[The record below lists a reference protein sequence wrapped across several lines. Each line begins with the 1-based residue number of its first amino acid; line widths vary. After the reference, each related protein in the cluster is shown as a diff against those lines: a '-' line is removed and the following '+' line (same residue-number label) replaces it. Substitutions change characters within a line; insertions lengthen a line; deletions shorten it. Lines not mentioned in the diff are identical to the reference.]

1 MIDKF
6 MDSPEAAVADVHD
19 GATVLIGGFGGAG
32 MPTELIHALID
43 QGARGLTVVS
53 NNAGNRDTGLAA
65 LIKAGR
71 VRKVICSFPKASHS
85 WVFDEFY
92 REGRIELE
100 CVPQGISRNA
110 CVPRAPAWAAF
121 HADGLR
127 HRTCR
132 GQGNPHHRRART
144 RIRDAAAGRLR
155 AGQGGPGR
163 PLGQP
168 DLQQE
173 RTQFRPRHVHGRA
186 HHHCASPRP
195 RRWANCRPKPS

>member
-1 MIDKF
+1 MKGASIDKF

-71 VRKVICSFPKASHS
+71 VQGHLFLSQGLAFLGIRRVLPGRP
-85 WVFDEFY
+85 Y
-92 REGRIELE
+92 RAGMRAARHIA
-100 CVPQGISRNA
+100 NA

-121 HADGLR
+121 HADAAPNL
-127 HRTCR
+127 
-132 GQGNPHHRRART
+132 PRARKPASST
-144 RIRDAAAGRLR
+144 GADTYSRCRCGATSRWSR
-155 AGQGGPGR
+155 RTGR

-186 HHHCASPRP
+186 HHHCKSAPAPRELS
-195 RRWANCRPKPS
+195 KPS